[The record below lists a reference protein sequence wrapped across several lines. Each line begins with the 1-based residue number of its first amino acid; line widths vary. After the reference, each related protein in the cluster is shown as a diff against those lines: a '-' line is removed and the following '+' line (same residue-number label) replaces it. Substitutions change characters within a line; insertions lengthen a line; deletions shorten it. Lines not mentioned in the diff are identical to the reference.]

1 MQVFCAGPEPCP
13 LCPRCDSKE
22 QEMKNRV
29 LRKSV
34 VILLVCMVLFTAAGC
49 MTTENRYDPDGTP
62 YTETRVDPL
71 KTSGA
76 ILVGIIVLFRIAMQG
91 RGIFG

>member
-1 MQVFCAGPEPCP
+1 
-13 LCPRCDSKE
+13 
-22 QEMKNRV
+22 MKNRV

-62 YTETRVDPL
+62 YTETRVDPW

-76 ILVGIIVLFRIAMQG
+76 IMVGVLVLLKIALHG
-91 RGIFG
+91 KSIFG

>member
-1 MQVFCAGPEPCP
+1 
-13 LCPRCDSKE
+13 
-22 QEMKNRV
+22 MKNRV

-62 YTETRVDPL
+62 YTETRVDPW
-71 KTSGA
+71 KTSGV
-76 ILVGIIVLFRIAMQG
+76 IVVGFLVLIRKVLHRNGI
-91 RGIFG
+91 